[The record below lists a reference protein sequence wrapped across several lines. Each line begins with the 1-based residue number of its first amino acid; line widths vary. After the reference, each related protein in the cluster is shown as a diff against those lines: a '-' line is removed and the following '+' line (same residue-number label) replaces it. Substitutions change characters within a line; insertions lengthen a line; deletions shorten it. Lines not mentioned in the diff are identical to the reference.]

1 MRVSVNIGN
10 FEDYK
15 SILGEQYHIV
25 GFPTTGES
33 GTYWNS
39 GMLLVV
45 NGETEHL
52 REAGLL
58 LEELL
63 SYDRQYTLSYSAP
76 VRRDML
82 DNRLR
87 AHSYN
92 GKDGMYIEFGN
103 GMMKELTPG
112 PAGDYRIGEF
122 NGVMEKSVG
131 RAVDTSEIENI
142 LLEEVGSY
150 FSGDKDAEAV
160 AQLIQNR
167 VQLYLKERQ

>member
-1 MRVSVNIGN
+1 
-10 FEDYK
+10 
-15 SILGEQYHIV
+15 
-25 GFPTTGES
+25 
-33 GTYWNS
+33 
-39 GMLLVV
+39 
-45 NGETEHL
+45 
-52 REAGLL
+52 
-58 LEELL
+58 
-63 SYDRQYTLSYSAP
+63 
-76 VRRDML
+76 
-82 DNRLR
+82 
-87 AHSYN
+87 
-92 GKDGMYIEFGN
+92 
-103 GMMKELTPG
+103 MMKELTPG